1 MDEATKKPKLS
12 FAGVPSV
19 NLTAN
24 PASLGGYLA
33 TSIKVGQEN
42 AVKAELSPPESLA
55 RLEFVQQEAVA
66 RGLLKNYVSKLDK
79 SNPDT
84 ATILEGING
93 AIRSQDLSSVEAFS
107 PELASVLS
115 IYAKNPKAFGDY
127 NDFSKEYLQGQIAV
141 TKSVSSLAKAESDA
155 AVAADIRKANAN
167 TADFATSVYNTAST
181 IQATGS
187 YARDVRSA
195 VTDLRDQ
202 SIGETNED
210 VITSL
215 NDRAKVI
222 ETSLVDGL
230 VSTLVRGKTSDDVTR
245 IRQAVADNNYA
256 NLTDDERT
264 NFFILMDG
272 ISPDMRDHVD
282 TELGAYAAGPAK
294 FAETKQREEA
304 VRTANNVRAELP
316 AFRTLG
322 IDKIAAGLD
331 EVNAAIESIP
341 GLPDGDAKALK
352 DDANIAAAT
361 AALNLAVNG
370 ASSEADLLK
379 MDTYVRTGE
388 AGDLPQSVLKSLD
401 EFVRIGGNV
410 SDNGFRQSAFNSAE
424 QAKREKFVEARNAN
438 ASANAIQ
445 TVAGGRGNPTT
456 QEGRTAADNWTTN
469 LINRY
474 LSDGGDVP
482 VISPPADLWT
492 NPTYIEGA
500 NYTEFR
506 EKVFSVVYKTP
517 GAMPSGLLSS
527 LQSLAAGVYN
537 PTTMAHYNAMKTVS
551 TPQGII
557 SNPALNALGEDERG
571 RLEFYSQV
579 LQLTPEAN
587 IATLTAAANQNM
599 SKEGFSKTVGMFLGS
614 GEEKPINDWM
624 LESITD
630 YQLLNTAQQ
639 ESVKSL
645 VTYLVADTLAG
656 GPAQQT
662 PKSIARR
669 INEQMNS
676 WFPDSEGYVID
687 MSNGLPSS
695 RTKLALSQTIP
706 KYQSEFIQ
714 YVQDEVSKTSP
725 NAMATKFAKSPNTG
739 FFGALESTS
748 QAIVYGY
755 GAQIKPFIQ
764 LVPRGADRFGGQ
776 TYMVTSFNP
785 ESGMRNPVVKQN
797 GEPLMVSTAEPG
809 FAAITNKIATEERL
823 LAERQEAAAKELLDL
838 TSGRTPITLGGN

>member
-66 RGLLKNYVSKLDK
+66 RGLLKHFVGKLDK

-187 YARDVRSA
+187 YARDVRAA
-195 VTDLRDQ
+195 VTDLRNQ
-202 SIGETNED
+202 AVAETNEA

-215 NDRAKVI
+215 NDRAKTI
-222 ETSLVDGL
+222 ETSLADGL
-230 VSTLVRGKTSDDVTR
+230 VSTLVRGKSSDDVTR

-272 ISPDMRDHVD
+272 ISPDMRDHID
-282 TELGAYAAGPAK
+282 TELGAYASGPAK

-304 VRTANNVRAELP
+304 VASVNSVRSDLF
-316 AFRTLG
+316 AFRSLG
-322 IDKIAAGLD
+322 STEQIQSAVTEA
-331 EVNAAIESIP
+331 VSAIEGIP
-341 GLPDGDAKALK
+341 GLPDGDAKSVK
-352 DDANIAAAT
+352 DEAYIEAAN
-361 AALNLAVNG
+361 AALGLATKS
-370 ASSEADLLK
+370 ASSAEELTQMQA
-379 MDTYVRTGE
+379 YVTNKEVGNLSPE
-388 AGDLPQSVLKSLD
+388 VLKNLD
-401 EFVRIGGNV
+401 TFVQLGGLV
-410 SDNGFRQSAFNSAE
+410 TDNGFRQSAFNYAE
-424 QAKREKFVEARNAN
+424 QIRNDQLDDAR
-438 ASANAIQ
+438 SARALMDATNN
-445 TVAGGRGNPTT
+445 VAAGRGNPNT
-456 QEGRTAADNWTTN
+456 QEGRAAADNWTVG
-469 LINRY
+469 LVNRY
-474 LSDGGDVP
+474 RSDVGGVP
-482 VISPPADLWT
+482 LTAPPADLWS
-492 NPTYIEGA
+492 NPTYMQDPQ
-500 NYTEFR
+500 YS
-506 EKVFSVVYKTP
+506 KVFSMVYKTP
-517 GAMPSGLLSS
+517 GAMPSGLLNSF
-527 LQSLAAGVYN
+527 QSLASGVYN
-537 PTTMAHYNAMKTVS
+537 PTTMAHYNAMKSVS
-551 TPQGII
+551 TPQGLIP
-557 SNPALNALGEDERG
+557 NPALNALGEDERG

-714 YVQDEVSKTSP
+714 YVQDEVSKTAP
-725 NAMATKFAKSPNTG
+725 DAIATKFAKSPSTG

-748 QAIVYGY
+748 QTIAYGY
-755 GAQIKPFIQ
+755 GAQVKPFIQ
-764 LVPRGADRFGGQ
+764 LVPRGTDRFGGQ

-823 LAERQEAAAKELLDL
+823 LAERQEAAARELLDL
-838 TSGRTPITLGGN
+838 TSGRTSITLGGN

>member
-12 FAGVPSV
+12 FSGVQPI
-19 NLTAN
+19 NPTAN
-24 PASLGGYLA
+24 PASLTGYLSMSMQVA
-33 TSIKVGQEN
+33 QKN
-42 AVKAELSPPESLA
+42 AVEAELAPAPSMDKLTFDQQQA
-55 RLEFVQQEAVA
+55 LTRGYLKHFV
-66 RGLLKNYVSKLDK
+66 NKLDK

-84 ATILEGING
+84 ATILKGVDG
-93 AIRSQDLSSVEAFS
+93 ALRSQDFNALGQFF
-107 PELASVLS
+107 PELVPSLS
-115 IYAKNPKAFGDY
+115 IYQNNPKALGNY
-127 NDFSKEYLQGQIAV
+127 VDFAKEYLGGQIKV
-141 TKSVSSLAKAESDA
+141 VESVSTLAKAEADA
-155 AVAADIRKANAN
+155 AAALDVRKFTAA
-167 TADFATSVYNTAST
+167 TADAETSVYNTASS

-187 YARDVRSA
+187 YARDMRANVAKLRSEA
-195 VTDLRDQ
+195 LV
-202 SIGETNED
+202 ETSED
-210 VITSL
+210 KITSL
-215 NDRAKVI
+215 NDRAKAI
-222 ETSLVDGL
+222 ETSLADGL
-230 VSTLVRGKTSDDVTR
+230 ITQLVRGKTSDDVTR

-304 VRTANNVRAELP
+304 VASVKSLRSELS
-316 AFRTLG
+316 AFRSLG
-322 IDKIAAGLD
+322 STDQIQSAVT
-331 EVNAAIESIP
+331 ETVSAIESIS
-341 GLPDGDAKALK
+341 GLPDGDAGSVK
-352 DDANIAAAT
+352 DETYIEAAN
-361 AALNLAVNG
+361 AALNLATRSAG
-370 ASSEADLLK
+370 SAEELTQMQSYIRS
-379 MDTYVRTGE
+379 GE
-388 AGDLPQSVLKSLD
+388 AGNLSPQVLRSLD
-401 EFVRIGGNV
+401 TFVELGGLV
-410 SDNGFRQSAFNSAE
+410 TDNGFRQSAFNSAE
-424 QAKREKFVEARNAN
+424 QLRNDQLDEAAN
-438 ASANAIQ
+438 ARALMDATNN
-445 TVAGGRGNPTT
+445 VAAGRGNPTT
-456 QEGRTAADNWTTN
+456 QEGRTAADNWTVG
-469 LINRY
+469 LVNRY
-474 LSDGGDVP
+474 RSDVGGVP
-482 VISPPADLWT
+482 LTAPPADLWT
-492 NPTYIEGA
+492 NPTYMQDPQ
-500 NYTEFR
+500 YS
-506 EKVFSVVYKTP
+506 KVFSMVYKTP
-517 GAMPSGLLSS
+517 SAMPSGLLNSF
-527 LQSLAAGVYN
+527 QSLAAGVYN
-537 PTTMAHYNAMKTVS
+537 PTTMMHYNAMKSVS

-557 SNPALNALGEDERG
+557 PNPALNALDENERG

-579 LQLTPEAN
+579 LQLVPEAN

-656 GPAQQT
+656 SPTQQT
-662 PKSIARR
+662 PKSIASR

-695 RTKLALSQTIP
+695 RTKLSLSQTIP

-714 YVQDEVSKTSP
+714 YVQNEVSK
-725 NAMATKFAKSPNTG
+725 NAPDAQATKFMKSPRTG

-748 QAIVYGY
+748 QAIAYGY
-755 GAQIKPFIQ
+755 GAAVKPFIQ

-785 ESGMRNPVVKQN
+785 ESGMRNPVVKKN

-809 FAAITNKIATEERL
+809 FASITNKIATEERL

-838 TSGRTPITLGGN
+838 TSGQTPITLGGN